1 MLSHSHYNK
10 EINIFQENIKIGVT
24 NSHTRVIIL
33 HIRSQCDVKTLQY
46 INIKEC
52 KIMLRVVKLGTVAY
66 NEATV
71 IQKKIQK
78 QRIEGQCVDTL
89 LLLEH
94 PSVITMGIRASE
106 ENLKV
111 SKETLSEIGIDVID
125 SNRGGDVTYHGPGQ
139 IVGYVIM
146 DLEARGRDIRR
157 FVSNM
162 EEVFINIMMEDY
174 GISAYTGKD
183 KYTGVFVGDRKL
195 TAVGIAVNHKVTMH
209 GFAFNVNTNLEHF
222 DWIVPCG
229 LHDRGV
235 TSVKAITEQHIDM
248 DTMMDKVAM
257 QYEKVYD
264 TDITFLSKEAL
275 YKEIGYQ
282 EERMVGVEVI

>member
-10 EINIFQENIKIGVT
+10 EINIFFQENIKIGVT

-183 KYTGVFVGDRKL
+183 KYTGVFFVGDRKL

-257 QYEKVYD
+257 QYEKS
-264 TDITFLSKEAL
+264 TIQT
-275 YKEIGYQ
+275 
-282 EERMVGVEVI
+282 